1 MQTCTKNIAF
11 ESINQFK
18 EWKLQEERKS
28 KAHFVR
34 NSSIK
39 EYGSVKYMYY
49 YCNRSGHYK
58 SKGNGERS
66 PQSQGT
72 CRSGNTCIAYMKTME
87 DTLSKSVV
95 VEYCSTHTGH
105 EIKVKY
111 LPILQDIK
119 LKIAGVSINRI
130 LDDIRDNCLDGG
142 VGREQLV
149 TRQDILNIKRKLN
162 LHTIQKHSNDLLSVC
177 SWVEEMKQLEY
188 NPILAFKT
196 QGEDGNE
203 DVCHLKRE
211 DFFLSIRQKDALLK
225 FGPKVICVDSTH
237 ETNMYDFYLILVFVI
252 DDHGEGLPVAWVIV
266 NHEDTVTLEVF
277 FRSIAKRVHDLH
289 PDIFMSDDAD
299 QFYSAFSNVFGHTR
313 KLLCCWHIDC
323 SWRKSIN
330 EHIRNA
336 QEQIEVYHQLRV
348 GT

>member
-1 MQTCTKNIAF
+1 MIVHLKDEHNMQTCTKNIAF

-72 CRSGNTCIAYMKTME
+72 CKSGNTCIAYMKTME

-105 EIKVKY
+105 EIKVKH

-119 LKIAGVSINRI
+119 LKIAQKLQDGVSINRI

-203 DVCHLKRE
+203 DVCHLKKNILKAQE
-211 DFFLSIRQKDALLK
+211 KQKDTYDKKHAKLNAFIVGAKVLK
-225 FGPKVICVDSTH
+225 KDMTRKKSWWKDEYLFCWTIC
-237 ETNMYDFYLILVFVI
+237 YLI
-252 DDHGEGLPVAWVIV
+252 
-266 NHEDTVTLEVF
+266 T
-277 FRSIAKRVHDLH
+277 
-289 PDIFMSDDAD
+289 
-299 QFYSAFSNVFGHTR
+299 
-313 KLLCCWHIDC
+313 
-323 SWRKSIN
+323 
-330 EHIRNA
+330 
-336 QEQIEVYHQLRV
+336 
-348 GT
+348 